1 MYNEVN
7 KGDLI
12 KMKKAVFLLPFM
24 AFSSLI
30 SCGEKG
36 VTYTQIDDFSEY
48 FTETNI
54 ETANEL
60 VDSLDTAICNFIQ
73 QSEGFDYRLNREIDD
88 QYYYEYAYLNDGSE
102 NLSYSLYLG
111 SDIEEDCKYFS
122 VSSKNEQ
129 KYKSGQDAV
138 NEYNSIVGT
147 IKDNVHS
154 FINRPYKNIEEYLGE
169 NPTYSYYKGDDGSIK
184 VTGNSDVG
192 SGYIIYDAKSLLVK
206 NYQAKG
212 VYNNQA
218 FYIEFFFYY
227 PTVLA
232 HKTPAD
238 IGYK

>member
-1 MYNEVN
+1 
-7 KGDLI
+7 
-12 KMKKAVFLLPFM
+12 MKKAVFLLPFM

-48 FTETNI
+48 FTEANI

-60 VDSLDTAICNFIQ
+60 VDSLDIVICNFVQ
-73 QSEGFDYRLNREIDD
+73 QSEGFDYRLNREIDE

-102 NLSYSLYLG
+102 HLSKSLYLG
-111 SDIEEDCKYFS
+111 SNIEEDCKYYF
-122 VSSKNEQ
+122 VSSENEQ
-129 KYKSGQDAV
+129 KYKSGQDAIR
-138 NEYNSIVGT
+138 EYNSIVET
-147 IKDNVHS
+147 IKNNVHS

-169 NPTYSYYKGDDGSIK
+169 NPTYFYYKGDDGSIK
-184 VTGNSDVG
+184 VTGNSDIA

-206 NYQAKG
+206 NYQVKG
-212 VYNNQA
+212 MYDNQA

-227 PTVLA
+227 PTVLT
-232 HKTPAD
+232 HKTPTD